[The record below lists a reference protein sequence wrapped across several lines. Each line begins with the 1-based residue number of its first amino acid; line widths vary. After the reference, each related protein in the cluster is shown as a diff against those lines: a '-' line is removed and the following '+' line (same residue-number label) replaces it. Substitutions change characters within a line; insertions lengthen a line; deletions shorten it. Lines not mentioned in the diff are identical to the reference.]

1 MTDSL
6 LRYVIV
12 DDEEISRLAIETEA
26 AKFPFLQKIASCSH
40 PIEAFEMI
48 SKTQPDII
56 FLDIEMPDMSGVE
69 MLRMKRMENILP
81 VLITSHPE
89 FAIESYELDAFDY
102 ILKPISAER
111 FAHCALRLQAFCQM
125 RTKAYAFEN
134 EQESGSI
141 MIKQGHDK
149 YKLPVHDILYLE
161 AMKDYT
167 RIKTVSGQYL
177 VLTTLSGILNKL
189 PPELFVRIHR
199 SYAVNFEKVDVVK
212 KDELSVQS
220 QILPVGK
227 LYRNALKTF
236 LG

>member
-1 MTDSL
+1 MTDSYL
-6 LRYVIV
+6 KYLIV
-12 DDEEISRLAIETEA
+12 DDDEIDRLAIETEA

-40 PIEAFEMI
+40 PVEAFEII
-48 SKTQPDII
+48 SNSRPDVI
-56 FLDIEMPDMSGVE
+56 FLDIEMPDMSGLE
-69 MLRMKRMENILP
+69 MIRMKRIENVLP

-111 FAHCALRLQAFCQM
+111 FAHCAQRLLAFCQM
-125 RTKAYAFEN
+125 RTKAYAFDN

-149 YKLPVHDILYLE
+149 YKLPIHDIVYLE

-167 RIKTVSGQYL
+167 KIKTVSGQYL

-189 PPELFVRIHR
+189 PAELFVRIHR
-199 SYAVNFEKVDVVK
+199 SYVVNCEKVDVVR
-212 KDELSVQS
+212 KDSLSIRS
-220 QILPVGK
+220 QILPIGK
-227 LYRNALKTF
+227 LYRNALKSF
-236 LG
+236 PG